1 MIPQKTSAAKTG
13 NKFNF
18 NFSLGS
24 TQKKQMSEKAFNEWR
39 KYIYDVS
46 GIYFQDNKK
55 YLLESRLQKRM
66 NYLGLD
72 SFEKYLEY
80 VKFNPQ
86 KEVEKKQ
93 LFEAITINETYFF
106 RNQPQFDALVQ
117 HIVPELLSSGKKLNK
132 KRLRIWSAASS
143 SGEEAYTIAMVLT
156 ELILPKY
163 PGLQVE
169 IIGTDIN
176 YAVVENAKRGI
187 YKEYSIRN
195 TPPLYLKKYFI
206 KHENNTLEVV
216 PEIKRMVKFKLLNL
230 YDDAGMRMM
239 NNFDVIFCANVL
251 IYFNL
256 ESKKKVVEHLYNALN
271 PVGYLFI
278 GYSESLH
285 GISKAFR
292 LVSFPK
298 TIGYKKE

>member
-1 MIPQKTSAAKTG
+1 MIPQKTSTAKTG
-13 NKFNF
+13 NKFNL
-18 NFSLGS
+18 NFSLGN